1 MEGLDLNNPPFLPLH
16 PIDFSAA
23 SMDLTG
29 RVLHDPENGSVIVLF
44 FISAHSGAV
53 ARKNERAV
61 SNSLNKTRS
70 PLDKDPEAIPF
81 FTRRQS
87 VFILIG
93 KHIGKPA
100 KEVKERL
107 PL

>member
-1 MEGLDLNNPPFLPLH
+1 MVGLDLNKPPSLPFH
-16 PIDFSAA
+16 PIDFSAS
-23 SMDLTG
+23 SMDLVG
-29 RVLHDPENGSVIVLF
+29 RVILVPVKGSVIVLF
-44 FISAHSGAV
+44 LTSAHSGEV

-61 SNSLNKTRS
+61 SNNLNKTRS
-70 PLDKDPEAIPF
+70 PLDNDPEAIPF

-87 VFILIG
+87 IFILIG
-93 KHIGKPA
+93 KHTGKPA

>member
-1 MEGLDLNNPPFLPLH
+1 
-16 PIDFSAA
+16 
-23 SMDLTG
+23 MDLVS
-29 RVLHDPENGSVIVLF
+29 RVSLVPVKGSVIVLF
-44 FISAHSGAV
+44 FTSAHTGEV

-61 SNSLNKTRS
+61 SNNLNKTRS
-70 PLDKDPEAIPF
+70 PRDKDPEAIPF
-81 FTRRQS
+81 LTRRQS

-93 KHIGKPA
+93 KHIGNPA

>member
-1 MEGLDLNNPPFLPLH
+1 MEGLDLNNPPFLPFH
-16 PIDFSAA
+16 PIDFNAA
-23 SMDLTG
+23 SMDLVG
-29 RVLHDPENGSVIVLF
+29 RVSHDPVNGSVIVF
-44 FISAHSGAV
+44 FLTSAHSGAV
-53 ARKNERAV
+53 ARKNEMAV

-70 PLDKDPEAIPF
+70 PLDNDPEAIPF

-93 KHIGKPA
+93 RHIGNPA